1 MMKWVAAIAILL
13 VVIAPFIAGH
23 EPVVAQGTVTV
34 TEQGVENQFPDG
46 LRFHLEAQSSSPIEE
61 IRVYVRKLGQSSRS
75 VYRTVEFE
83 PGEHISGEALF
94 QSKTANEFIPAGTRL
109 AYYFDIRTID
119 GQRLETE
126 PKVLVYLN
134 RDLDW
139 DLVSD
144 GLINVY
150 YYHHTNRSEERA
162 QQVLEVAADTYE
174 QMGPILGVEL
184 TEPMNLVVYSDYE
197 DMRLA
202 LPPSSRVA
210 QRHLRTLGQAH
221 TTERTLLVDGSNDV
235 FIGDNVLST
244 TAHEFTHLLVADAAG
259 TAYPQVH
266 TWLNEGLAVYSEGS
280 NSEFGIYVN
289 TAIRNDSVPPLASLR
304 TYAGTPEETLRN
316 YGLGHSV
323 VTYMLDTY
331 GQEPMSAMFAS
342 IRTTHNF
349 EASLEAAYGL
359 TIIELDNEWRES
371 LGLSPRELS
380 TPVLPAFQAIPTRRP
395 TPTPAG
401 STQQV
406 PAPQATA
413 PPAESPTPTREPAPT
428 YTPIPSP
435 TTAAPAPATPSGGGC
450 GAPPPGSAGRSL
462 PTELASAALLAGPL
476 GLLALGASRRRR
488 RRSNK
493 TNQLNGN
500 VVRPR
505 IPRRRSWR
513 Y

>member
-1 MMKWVAAIAILL
+1 MTKWVAAFAILL
-13 VVIAPFIAGH
+13 IAIGPFVSWPEDVA
-23 EPVVAQGTVTV
+23 AQGTITV
-34 TEQGVENQFPDG
+34 IEQGVENQFPDG

-75 VYRTVEFE
+75 VYRTVEFK
-83 PGEHISGEALF
+83 PGERISGEALF

-109 AYYFDIRTID
+109 SYYFDIRTGD

-134 RDLDW
+134 RGLDW
-139 DLVSD
+139 DSVAD

-150 YYHHTNRSEERA
+150 FYHHTAQSEERA
-162 QQVLEVAADTYE
+162 RQVLEVAADTYAK
-174 QMGPILGVEL
+174 MGPILGVEL
-184 TEPMNLVVYSDYE
+184 TEPMNLVVYSDYG
-197 DMRLA
+197 DMRMA

-210 QRHLRTLGQAH
+210 QRQLRTLGQAH

-259 TAYPQVH
+259 SAYGQVY

-316 YGLGHSV
+316 YGLGHSA

-331 GQEPMSAMFAS
+331 GTEKMARLFAT
-342 IRTTHNF
+342 IRTIHNF
-349 EASLEAAYGL
+349 ERSLEDAYGL
-359 TIIELDNEWRES
+359 TIVELDNEWRES

-380 TPVLPAFQAIPTRRP
+380 TPALPAFQAIPTRRP
-395 TPTPAG
+395 TPTPAA
-401 STQQV
+401 SAQ
-406 PAPQATA
+406 QATA
-413 PPAESPTPTREPAPT
+413 PQSTAPATAPPTPTQQPAPT
-428 YTPIPSP
+428 YTPM
-435 TTAAPAPATPSGGGC
+435 PAPATSAPEPSGGGC
-450 GAPPPGSAGRSL
+450 GAPPPTSAGGSL
-462 PTELASAALLAGPL
+462 PAELASAALLAGPL
-476 GLLALGASRRRR
+476 GLLALSAARRRR
-488 RRSNK
+488 R
-493 TNQLNGN
+493 
-500 VVRPR
+500 
-505 IPRRRSWR
+505 
-513 Y
+513 

>member
-1 MMKWVAAIAILL
+1 MTKWVAAFAILL
-13 VVIAPFIAGH
+13 IVIGPFVFRPQDAA
-23 EPVVAQGTVTV
+23 AQGTITV
-34 TEQGVENQFPDG
+34 LDQGYENQFPDG
-46 LRFHLEAQSSSPIEE
+46 LRFHLEAESASPIEE

-83 PGEHISGEALF
+83 PGARISGAALF

-109 AYYFDIRTID
+109 SYYFDIRTAD

-126 PKVLVYLN
+126 PQVLVYLN

-139 DLVSD
+139 DSVSD

-150 YYHHTNRSEERA
+150 YYHHTSESENRA
-162 QQVLEVAADTYE
+162 NQVLEVAADTYAK
-174 QMGPILGVEL
+174 MGPILGVEL
-184 TEPMNLVVYSDYE
+184 TEPMNLVVYSDYG
-197 DMRLA
+197 DMRMA

-259 TAYPQVH
+259 SAYGQVY
-266 TWLNEGLAVYSEGS
+266 TWLNEGLAVYSEGD
-280 NSEFGIYVN
+280 NTEFGLYVN
-289 TAIRNDSVPPLASLR
+289 TAIRNDAVPPLASLR

-331 GQEPMSAMFAS
+331 GQEPMTALFAS
-342 IRTTHNF
+342 IRTVHNF
-349 EASLEAAYGL
+349 EKALEEAYGL
-359 TIIELDNEWRES
+359 TIVELDNDWRES

-395 TPTPAG
+395 TPTPAA
-401 STQQV
+401 SAQQV
-406 PAPQATA
+406 PAPQATQ
-413 PPAESPTPTREPAPT
+413 PATVAPTPTGEPAPT
-428 YTPIPSP
+428 YTPMPAPTTEAPSP
-435 TTAAPAPATPSGGGC
+435 AAPSGGGC
-450 GAPPPGSAGRSL
+450 GAPPPESAGRSL

-476 GLLALGASRRRR
+476 GLLAMGAVRRRLR
-488 RRSNK
+488 
-493 TNQLNGN
+493 
-500 VVRPR
+500 
-505 IPRRRSWR
+505 
-513 Y
+513 